1 MADETTTTTTTTAAT
16 TTTTTDINIE
26 HKLELAFIALLAARD
41 YFKAGGA
48 GHDIP
53 MLQFMDNSADD
64 RPAKYLVIHAEPAE
78 QIAPGM
84 PMYKIPVN
92 LVSLSHMPS
101 DKDRK
106 ICKVLYNECFQCLKG
121 ITKADFLTATG
132 LAIDGIV
139 MTSGKEGIEPIKDY
153 QMLIA
158 SCEIFIT
165 QN

>member
-1 MADETTTTTTTTAAT
+1 MPETT

-26 HKLELAFIALLAARD
+26 HKLELAFITLLQARD

-48 GHDIP
+48 GYGTE
-53 MLQFMDNSADD
+53 MLQFMDNSSDD

-92 LVSLSHMPS
+92 LVSLSHMPT

-106 ICKVLYNECFQCLKG
+106 ICKLLYNECFNCLKG
-121 ITKADFLTATG
+121 ITKANFATATG
-132 LAIDGIV
+132 ITIDGII
-139 MTSGKEGIEPIKDY
+139 MTSGKEGIEPVKDY

-158 SCEIFIT
+158 SCEIYLT
-165 QN
+165 EN